1 MITLWSFMKFNLQN
15 PTEPVVEVGHGAHA
29 RACVSNSVP
38 WWCLAKF
45 DTLMSNEIELTLHHC
60 KLKLFFLERK
70 EDDVKTPGV
79 QNTIPNSGWLSWVR
93 KMMYSKPTE
102 CVSQLVYSFWR
113 LEAERFGKRVG
124 WVFVSFFLVETH
136 GEMRGGHLR
145 VESDFTPNLS
155 KAIQKYTRATPMKSN
170 RKNMM
175 IWRLLTFL
183 CGSR

>member
-1 MITLWSFMKFNLQN
+1 
-15 PTEPVVEVGHGAHA
+15 
-29 RACVSNSVP
+29 
-38 WWCLAKF
+38 
-45 DTLMSNEIELTLHHC
+45 
-60 KLKLFFLERK
+60 
-70 EDDVKTPGV
+70 
-79 QNTIPNSGWLSWVR
+79 
-93 KMMYSKPTE
+93 MMYSKPTE

-183 CGSR
+183 CGSRKKTSGAFAKTSKREFFFNRQFADDFLTNQSTTKEDFP